1 VANDSEFQEQ
11 MKRLGKLVEELDRLP
26 ESAAKATGKEL
37 VQLLMEVHGA
47 GLECVMEI
55 VFESGEA
62 GPALIHKLGQDSIV
76 CSLLLLYSLHPDDL
90 QTRVIRAVERMRPR
104 LRKLATA
111 VELIRADD
119 GEKGYVQL
127 RLATSGHNC
136 GSSTKDLRTIVEDCV
151 YEFAPDVTTLEIL
164 GLEEPAPNGFVALD
178 SLLGQSLAAVGANLP
193 NGHLEQRTR
202 HE

>member
-11 MKRLGKLVEELDRLP
+11 MKRLGKLVEEFDRLP
-26 ESAAKATGKEL
+26 ESAAKVTGKEL
-37 VQLLMEVHGA
+37 VQILMDVHGA
-47 GLECVMEI
+47 ALESVMDI

-62 GPALIHKLGQDSIV
+62 GSALIHKLGQDSV
-76 CSLLLLYSLHPDDL
+76 VGSLLLLYSLHPDDL
-90 QTRVIRAVERMRPR
+90 QTRVMRALERMRPR

-111 VELIRADD
+111 VELMRADE

-136 GSSTKDLRTIVEDCV
+136 GSSARDLRTIVEDCL

-164 GLEEPAPNGFVALD
+164 GLEEPVPNGFVALE
-178 SLLGQSLAAVGANLP
+178 SLLGHSLAAVDANLP
-193 NGHLEQRTR
+193 NGHQEQRPR